1 MDTQLKKGLIE
12 YYILAN
18 LNYGDSYGYEIVK
31 TISSHL
37 PITESTL
44 YPILKRLEKQGKVST
59 YSSAHNG
66 RLRKYYQIQP
76 NGLQSVQEFLDSW
89 EKVQAIHDYIQRSVK
104 DEQN

>member
-31 TISSHL
+31 TVSSHL

-44 YPILKRLEKQGKVST
+44 YPILKRLESKGKVTT
-59 YSSAHNG
+59 YSNAHNG

-76 NGLQSVQEFLDSW
+76 EGLKSIQGFLDSW
-89 EKVQAIHDYIQRSVK
+89 EKVQAIHEYIKRSVE
-104 DEQN
+104 DE

>member
-31 TISSHL
+31 TVSSHL

-44 YPILKRLEKQGKVST
+44 YPILKRLETQGKVIT
-59 YSSAHNG
+59 YSKEHNG

-76 NGLQSVQEFLDSW
+76 NGLESIRGFLESW
-89 EKVQAIHDYIQRSVK
+89 EKVEAIHNYIKRSVE
-104 DEQN
+104 DE

>member
-31 TISSHL
+31 TVSSHL

-44 YPILKRLEKQGKVST
+44 YPILKRLESQGKVTT
-59 YSSAHNG
+59 YSNAYNG

-76 NGLQSVQEFLDSW
+76 EGLKSIQGFLDSW
-89 EKVQAIHDYIQRSVK
+89 EKVQAIHEYIKRSVE
-104 DEQN
+104 DE

>member
-44 YPILKRLEKQGKVST
+44 YPILKRLESQGKVTT
-59 YSSAHNG
+59 YSDAHNG
-66 RLRKYYQIQP
+66 RLRKYYKIQP
-76 NGLQSVQEFLDSW
+76 EGLKSIQEFLDSW
-89 EKVQAIHDYIQRSVK
+89 EKVQAIQEYIKRSVE
-104 DEQN
+104 DE